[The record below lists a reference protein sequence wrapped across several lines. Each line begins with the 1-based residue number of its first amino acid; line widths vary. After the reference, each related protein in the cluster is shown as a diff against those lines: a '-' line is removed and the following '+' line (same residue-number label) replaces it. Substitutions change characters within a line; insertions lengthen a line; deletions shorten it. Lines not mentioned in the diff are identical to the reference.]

1 MQDLGEHARR
11 DDRGRLFAEAGGR
24 GGRQRRALRYG
35 VPVYSDYRRM
45 LDESGCDF
53 VSICTL
59 HDTHAAEAI
68 AAAERGKHFIVEKP
82 ICLTPEDLFAVRHA
96 VDKSGVRAFV
106 GFQEFHYG
114 QLQATIEAVHK
125 GWLGRVH
132 LAEIEYFNG
141 IGPWVRQHWWART
154 KKIGGS
160 SMLFCGCHPLMMMML
175 VMKGVKVEEVQ
186 AFATMSS
193 AKDFAALEYPATQ
206 VNLIR
211 FEDGRIGK
219 VTSCLDS
226 LESLLLAQ
234 HADRFGRHPD
244 RHEDHEPCDAAGSR
258 AQRLAAA
265 RRHARSMMR
274 ATSRPTCSGRCSS
287 DSRQP
292 AADAP
297 MPYSGF
303 DEAWE
308 CTACCLPAT
317 KRRAPAGRF
326 HRTRSCRQL
335 RRTSDWSGPRCDDPV
350 GRSLRRAGAAAC
362 LVLHPRQVDDRVLV
376 EEAAA

>member
-1 MQDLGEHARR
+1 MPAIDTSRPLRVAIAGFGQAGRCHAETWATTPNVVITGVYSLRPE
-11 DDRGRLFAEAGGR
+11 AEAADIAAVCG
-24 GGRQRRALRYG
+24 AD
-35 VPVYSDYRRM
+35 VPVFSDYERM
-45 LDESGCDF
+45 LDECDCDF

-59 HDTHAAEAI
+59 HDTHAAQAI

-82 ICLTPEDLFAVRHA
+82 ICLTPEELFAVRRA
-96 VDKSGVRAFV
+96 VDKAGVRAFV

-114 QLQATIEAVHK
+114 QLQATIEAVNK

-175 VMKGVKVEEVQ
+175 VMKGLKVAEVQ
-186 AFATMSS
+186 AVTTMSS
-193 AKDFAALEYPATQ
+193 APDFAGLEYPATQ

-211 FEDGRIGK
+211 FEDGRVGQ

-226 LESLLLAQ
+226 LHPYYWRNTLIGSEGSLIDTKIMSRVMLPGLEPRGWQQLATRSINDAGDITPDMFRPMFDRILANLLR
-234 HADRFGRHPD
+234 D
-244 RHEDHEPCDAAGSR
+244 E
-258 AQRLAAA
+258 
-265 RRHARSMMR
+265 
-274 ATSRPTCSGRCSS
+274 
-287 DSRQP
+287 
-292 AADAP
+292 P

-308 CTACCLPAT
+308 M
-317 KRRAPAGRF
+317 
-326 HRTRSCRQL
+326 H
-335 RRTSDWSGPRCDDPV
+335 
-350 GRSLRRAGAAAC
+350 
-362 LVLHPRQVDDRVLV
+362 RVLFTCD
-376 EEAAA
+376 EAARTGRPVSPDTFLPIAK

>member
-1 MQDLGEHARR
+1 MPAIDASRPLRVAVAGFGQAGRCHAETWATTPNVVVAGVYSLRPE
-11 DDRGRLFAEAGGR
+11 AEAADIAATCGPD
-24 GGRQRRALRYG
+24 
-35 VPVYSDYRRM
+35 VPVFSDYERM
-45 LDESGCDF
+45 LDECDCDF

-59 HDTHAAEAI
+59 HDTHAAQAI

-82 ICLTPEDLFAVRHA
+82 ICLTAEELFAVRSA
-96 VDKSGVRAFV
+96 VDKAGVRAFV

-114 QLQATIEAVHK
+114 QLQATVEAVAK

-175 VMKGVKVEEVQ
+175 VMKGLKVAEVQ
-186 AFATMSS
+186 AVTTMSS
-193 AKDFAALEYPATQ
+193 APDFAGLEYPATQ

-211 FEDGRIGK
+211 FEDGRIGQ

-226 LESLLLAQ
+226 LHPYYWRNTLIGSEGSLIDTKIMSRVMLPGLEPRGWQQLATRSINDAGDITPDMFRPMFDRILANLL
-234 HADRFGRHPD
+234 HD
-244 RHEDHEPCDAAGSR
+244 E
-258 AQRLAAA
+258 
-265 RRHARSMMR
+265 
-274 ATSRPTCSGRCSS
+274 
-287 DSRQP
+287 
-292 AADAP
+292 P

-308 CTACCLPAT
+308 M
-317 KRRAPAGRF
+317 
-326 HRTRSCRQL
+326 H
-335 RRTSDWSGPRCDDPV
+335 
-350 GRSLRRAGAAAC
+350 
-362 LVLHPRQVDDRVLV
+362 RVLFAC
-376 EEAAA
+376 EEAARTGRPISPDTLLQVVK